1 MWTKPSRNV
10 KCPRG
15 DCCYYDAPDD
25 SPQCGNCTCNY
36 RNGGMCRT
44 FNYTS
49 RSIEK
54 AKKKPSP
61 QKQGDGVGHSDSG
74 TS

>member
-1 MWTKPSRNV
+1 MWTKPTADV

-15 DCCYYDAPDD
+15 DCYHYELPAEALPC
-25 SPQCGNCTCNY
+25 CTCTCN
-36 RNGGMCRT
+36 RTAGGMCRT

-61 QKQGDGVGHSDSG
+61 QKKGDGVGHSDSG